1 MSATPGVAEPRV
13 YELRLARI
21 SDARLRHQVAR
32 WLAQRFPTHEFQV
45 VVTALGGSGFVTRV
59 GLRDDEAPALLRE
72 LYAAGAPPA
81 AVFLLPVATES
92 READQDVRS
101 QRAFAVFA
109 EGGGRFVPTWSWTAF
124 IFGPFWYFR
133 KGLYAKGLVL
143 LVLGVFPFW
152 PLPVALLVS
161 LLVLVYCGLVGN
173 WDDYLWRVKRTQ
185 WW

>member
-1 MSATPGVAEPRV
+1 MSATPGAAEPRV
-13 YELRLARI
+13 YELRLARV

-45 VVTALGGSGFVTRV
+45 VVAALGGSGFVTRI
-59 GLRDDEAPALLRE
+59 GLREDEAPALLRE

-81 AVFLLPVATES
+81 AVILLPAELAGP
-92 READQDVRS
+92 RPEGDDPG
-101 QRAFAVFA
+101 FAVFA
-109 EGGGRFVPTWSWTAF
+109 RRGGRFSPTWSWPAF

-152 PLPVALLVS
+152 SLPVALLVS